1 MSTKTHAIGEL
12 TYISGLPI
20 NWPFDHGLLDADGRR
35 RAAGLP
41 GELDDMMARGEI
53 DGGPIS
59 TLEYIRRR
67 DRYTLVPD
75 LSISAWGRLGSSTL
89 FSRTAFAKLGGETIV
104 MPPHGGT
111 ANALIQWLLHRM
123 FSVQAQYV
131 EAEGS
136 LEDLL
141 DRYPAA
147 LVIGDRA
154 VQEARRGEQF
164 LQLDLGEAWWQIMH
178 TPVVTTVWAVQRSL
192 PEADQQVLIDLF
204 TRAKAIGLQHL
215 ADTAAE
221 ASTRLDVPV
230 AEVEAYYALLN
241 YDLTPVHAESIRLL
255 AEDLAEV
262 SIH

>member
-20 NWPFDHGLLDADGRR
+20 SWPFDHGLIEAEGMRR
-35 RAAGLP
+35 VAGLP
-41 GELDDMMARGEI
+41 GELDALMARGEL
-53 DGGPIS
+53 DAAPIS
-59 TLEYIRRR
+59 SLEYIRRR
-67 DRYTLVPD
+67 DRYVLVPEM
-75 LSISAWGRLGSSTL
+75 SISAWGRIGSATL
-89 FSRTAFAKLGGETIV
+89 FSQVSFGKLGGETIV
-104 MPPHGGT
+104 MPPHGAT

-123 FSVQAQYV
+123 FSVKAQYV

-136 LEDLL
+136 LEELL

-154 VQEARRGEQF
+154 VQEARRGDNYH
-164 LQLDLGEAWWQIMH
+164 QLDLGEAWWQIMQ
-178 TPVVTTVWAVQRSL
+178 TPVVTSVWAMQKTLGEDDQRAL
-192 PEADQQVLIDLF
+192 CDLY

-215 ADTAAE
+215 PEVVAE
-221 ASTRLDVPV
+221 ASARIDVPT

-241 YDLTPVHAESIRLL
+241 YELTPVHEQSIRLL

>member
-12 TYISGLPI
+12 NFISGLPI
-20 NWPFDHGLLDADGRR
+20 SWPFDHGPLDAGGARRVDGR
-35 RAAGLP
+35 P
-41 GELDDMMARGEI
+41 GELDELMARGEL

-67 DRYTLVPD
+67 DRYNLVPNV
-75 LSISAWGRLGSSTL
+75 SVSAWGRVGSAVL
-89 FSRTAFAKLGGETIV
+89 FSRGSFAKLGGETIAL
-104 MPPHGGT
+104 PPYGGT

-123 FSVQAQYV
+123 FGVQAQYV
-131 EAEGS
+131 EVEGS
-136 LEDLL
+136 LEELL

-154 VQEARRGEQF
+154 VQDARRDEKH

-178 TPVVTTVWAVQRSL
+178 TPVVMSVWAVQRSL
-192 PEADQQVLIDLF
+192 PEADQRALAELF
-204 TRAKAIGLQHL
+204 THAKEVGMQHL
-215 ADTAAE
+215 PEIVAE
-221 ASTRLDVPV
+221 ASARLAVPSS
-230 AEVEAYYALLN
+230 EVEAYYALLN
-241 YDLTPVHAESIRLL
+241 YDLTPVHEQSIRLL